1 MSEPKRFILSYY
13 VFKNT
18 AAFCSDTIKNGGF
31 LTMGSKRVG
40 LARTEVLLENL
51 KREIL
56 LGVGSSLAG
65 ARRKVET
72 ITNSAGA
79 VTLVLTEASYPSGTL
94 FTLDLDS
101 NTNDVAITLPAL
113 TAGLEYTFVVQTTA
127 GTSVGLTLSG
137 PSAVLEGVAVL
148 DDATKDI
155 TGRTNIIFAD
165 TKAIVG
171 TRISAVCDGVK
182 WNIVLHGLCDDS
194 ELTLS

>member
-1 MSEPKRFILSYY
+1 
-13 VFKNT
+13 
-18 AAFCSDTIKNGGF
+18 
-31 LTMGSKRVG
+31 MGSKRVG

-137 PSAVLEGVAVL
+137 PGDNVRGVIVC
-148 DDATKDI
+148 DDGTEDASGTDMV
-155 TGRTNIIFAD
+155 FAD

-171 TRISAVCDGVK
+171 TRVHFVCDGVF
-182 WNIVLHGLCDDS
+182 WNVAATCLCDLADVAVS
-194 ELTLS
+194 